1 MLPDPFGQAGRR
13 LAWVD
18 LDLGPVGFL
27 EELGVGE
34 ADFLGAGGAGESIG
48 CQCQVFGAALSVSDR
63 R

>member
-34 ADFLGAGGAGESIG
+34 ADFLGAGGAGESVEIDGQLSTHCVKIG
-48 CQCQVFGAALSVSDR
+48 IR
-63 R
+63 